1 MGLGLPGLHGELLEC
16 SLVRDPDSS
25 LSTEPGGF
33 IKLLKPVRNILLRT
47 QSHVLHNPLILLSL
61 IIPNLNI
68 TLLLR
73 HLFQIVMK

>member
-47 QSHVLHNPLILLSL
+47 QSHVLDNPLVFLSL
-61 IIPNLNI
+61 MIPNLHRNI
-68 TLLLR
+68 T
-73 HLFQIVMK
+73 VKPT